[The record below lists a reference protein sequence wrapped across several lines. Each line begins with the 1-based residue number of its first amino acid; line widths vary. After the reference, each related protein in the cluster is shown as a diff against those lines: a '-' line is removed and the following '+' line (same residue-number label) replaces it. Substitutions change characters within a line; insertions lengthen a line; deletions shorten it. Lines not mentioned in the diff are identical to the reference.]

1 MQEKVIEIIVYIL
14 NEMRDSKHLNEI
26 DVKSLNKSGYTDA
39 EINSAFA
46 WIFSK
51 IESGEKLFT
60 ESPDFSKSHRFFHE
74 TEKSILSTEAMGY
87 LIQMKELGIIS
98 DLDEELVIDKI
109 VMAGYQKAGIEE
121 IKLIISSLLF
131 DFEDKTMSVN
141 RLVLQNNETIH

>member
-14 NEMRDSKHLNEI
+14 NEMRNSKHINEI
-26 DVKSLNKSGYTDA
+26 DIKRLNSDGYTDA
-39 EINSAFA
+39 EINTAFA

-51 IESGEKLFT
+51 IEAGEKVFT
-60 ESPDFSKSHRFFHE
+60 GHSEETKSHRFFHNSE
-74 TEKSILSTEAMGY
+74 QNILSTEAMGY

-98 DLDEELVIDKI
+98 GMDEELIIDKI
-109 VMAGYQKAGIEE
+109 FMAGYQKAGVEE

-131 DFEDKTMSVN
+131 DFEDKTNSIN

>member
-14 NEMRDSKHLNEI
+14 SEMRNSKGINDIDLKKLNS
-26 DVKSLNKSGYTDA
+26 DGYTDA

-51 IESGEKLFT
+51 IDSGDNLITESGHR
-60 ESPDFSKSHRFFHE
+60 SQSHRFFHSA
-74 TEKSILSTEAMGY
+74 EKSILSTEAMGY

-98 DLDEELVIDKI
+98 ELDEELVIDKI
-109 VMAGYQKAGIEE
+109 FLSGYQKAGKEE
-121 IKLIISSLLF
+121 IKLILSSLLF
-131 DFEDKTMSVN
+131 EFESKGNSIN